1 MASNPFVAGRL
12 YQVLH
17 LLKPPTT
24 LFDLRIV
31 WAVLRR
37 ELTLR

>member
-1 MASNPFVAGRL
+1 MASNPFVAGRF